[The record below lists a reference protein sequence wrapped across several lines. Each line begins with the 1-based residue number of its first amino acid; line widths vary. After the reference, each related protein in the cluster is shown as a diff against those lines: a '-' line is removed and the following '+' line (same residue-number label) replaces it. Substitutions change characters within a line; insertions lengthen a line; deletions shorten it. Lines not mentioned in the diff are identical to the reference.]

1 MNRKDGSEMTNL
13 EKISFRFVDELS
25 EKLVLRASHYDMM
38 DGYDVDKL
46 PQGYNTS
53 DGSHFTNF
61 GKSLEHQKE
70 LLLSDYDFEEWEL

>member
-46 PQGYNTS
+46 PQGYYRS
-53 DGSHFTNF
+53 SF
-61 GKSLEHQKE
+61 
-70 LLLSDYDFEEWEL
+70 